1 MPPLQV
7 PGTTPRITTMKRSV
21 FYISEGTGITAESL
35 GRCLLTQFE
44 GITFQQNILP
54 FVDTPKKAADAVQ
67 RIDHAAEKDGCRPL
81 VFSTLIK
88 PDLREIITRTKGVI
102 YDFFETFTSPLEAE
116 LGVAASRQPG
126 RSHSL
131 RNYNAYVARIGALHY
146 ALSNDD
152 GMPAS
157 NYAMADVIIVGV
169 SRSGKTPTC
178 LYLALQHGIHAAN
191 YPLTEEDL
199 ATARLPAQLRT
210 YRDKLIGLTIQPE
223 RLQQI
228 RNERRP
234 DSRYADVKQCAS
246 EIAAAQE
253 IFRREK
259 IRFLDSTY
267 ASVEELAT
275 SILHELGLKRRV

>member
-1 MPPLQV
+1 MAPV
-7 PGTTPRITTMKRSV
+7 SI
-21 FYISEGTGITAESL
+21 F
-35 GRCLLTQFE
+35 
-44 GITFQQNILP
+44 
-54 FVDTPKKAADAVQ
+54 
-67 RIDHAAEKDGCRPL
+67 
-81 VFSTLIK
+81 
-88 PDLREIITRTKGVI
+88 
-102 YDFFETFTSPLEAE
+102 
-116 LGVAASRQPG
+116 
-126 RSHSL
+126 
-131 RNYNAYVARIGALHY
+131 
-146 ALSNDD
+146 ALSR
-152 GMPAS
+152 P
-157 NYAMADVIIVGV
+157 
-169 SRSGKTPTC
+169 GKTPTLLLC
-178 LYLALQHGIHAAN
+178 ALQPGPPPPN
-191 YPLTEEDL
+191 FPVTEEDP

>member
-1 MPPLQV
+1 
-7 PGTTPRITTMKRSV
+7 MKRSV